1 MAEGVFDG
9 ILGGEDEPREEA
21 AAAKSLIEADA
32 FAAAV
37 AADQAKH
44 DPDVAHATRL
54 FLEKQARLIDV
65 QTRHVEAEHPLRMS
79 HLRNQSME
87 GKLRRVGQRIRIGMQ
102 VFIALVVTVLGLGLA
117 IMLHDAFTSRSV
129 VVNAFQAPQAL
140 AGRGLTGDVVA
151 AGVLDALQ
159 KLQNAT
165 RSTEKGLDTRGAWS
179 SDVKID
185 VPETGISIGE
195 INRLL
200 HQRFGN
206 DLHIDGDLVQTE
218 SGGLA
223 LTVRGDHVPAKT
235 FQGSAADL
243 DKLTTEAAEYIYGRS
258 QPFQFATYL
267 THSGRN
273 DDALAFLPGAY
284 VRASEADRPEFAN
297 TWGNAYSGVN
307 KTHEAIEKYRLALT
321 LRPHFW
327 KAWGNLIGA
336 LAIAENEE
344 AAWRAGKPMQLAADR
359 ATDSDRPTLRDL
371 VNFAQVSQDWPLQL
385 VSDLADAAFN
395 QGAGAQK
402 TIEGPAI
409 ADAYAHLHDPAHA
422 TQYMALSDPDDPIT
436 KAEEGLLPAYAAL
449 DRHDAAAAVAPLE
462 TFWKI
467 WASDLD
473 VRFTYNDQPCLLGLA
488 YGLTGRMAE
497 ADSVF
502 KRVGSWPLCYA
513 LHGDALEHAGDLA
526 SAERV
531 WAEGLRIGPDLSPV
545 YLHRGISEM
554 NRGDFAHAGADL
566 ATASAKSPHWADTWK
581 AWGDLLVREH
591 RSQQAVAKYD
601 EALKYA
607 PAWAA
612 LHEARRAAAARH

>member
-9 ILGGEDEPREEA
+9 IIGGEDEPLEEA
-21 AAAKSLIEADA
+21 AAAETLIEADA

-44 DPDVAHATRL
+44 DPNVARATQL

-87 GKLRRVGQRIRIGMQ
+87 GKLRRVGQRIRISMQ
-102 VFIALVVTVLGLGLA
+102 VFIALVVTVLGLGLL

-129 VVNAFQAPQAL
+129 VVDAFQAPQAL
-140 AGRGLTGDVVA
+140 ASRGLTGDVVA

-159 KLQNAT
+159 KLQDAT
-165 RSTEKGLDTRGAWS
+165 RSVAKGLDTRGAWS

-200 HQRFGN
+200 HERFGH

-223 LTVRGDHVPAKT
+223 LTVRGDGVPAKT
-235 FQGSAADL
+235 FQGAATDL
-243 DKLTTEAAEYIYGRS
+243 DKLTTEAAEYVYGRS
-258 QPFQFATYL
+258 QPFRYATYL
-267 THSGRN
+267 IDSGRY
-273 DDALAFLPGAY
+273 DDALAFFPGAY
-284 VRASEADRPEFAN
+284 ARAPETERAEYAN
-297 TWGNAYSGVN
+297 SWGNTYASLY
-307 KTHEAIEKYRLALT
+307 KPAEALEKYRLALT
-321 LRPHFW
+321 LKPRFW
-327 KAWGNLIGA
+327 KTWGNLVGV
-336 LAIAENEE
+336 LAIVYGEE
-344 AAWRAGKPMQLAADR
+344 AAWREGRAMQRAADS
-359 ATDSDRPTLRDL
+359 APASDRPTA
-371 VNFAQVSQDWPLQL
+371 VNVNNFAIMSQDFPLQL
-385 VSDLADAAFN
+385 ASSTQDAAFN
-395 QGAGAQK
+395 QGAGASA

-409 ADAYAHLHDPAHA
+409 ADEYANLHDPVHA
-422 TQYMALSDPDDPIT
+422 AQWMTLSDPDDSLT
-436 KAEEGLLPAYAAL
+436 KSETFLLPAYAAL
-449 DRHDAAAAVAPLE
+449 DRHDVAAAIPPLQ
-462 TFWKI
+462 TFWKA
-467 WASDLD
+467 WLADPNLQY
-473 VRFTYNDQPCLLGLA
+473 TYNTQGCLLGLA

-497 ADSVF
+497 ADAVF
-502 KRVGSWPLCYA
+502 KRVGNWAICTA

-526 SAERV
+526 GAERL
-531 WAEGLRIGPDLSPV
+531 WADGIRVGPDLSPV

-581 AWGDLLVREH
+581 AWGDLLAREG
-591 RSQQAVAKYD
+591 RWKQAVAKYD

-607 PAWAA
+607 PAWTA
-612 LHEARRAAAARH
+612 LHAARRAASAHH

>member
-1 MAEGVFDG
+1 MAEGLFDG
-9 ILGGEDEPREEA
+9 ILGGDDEASEDAAPEA
-21 AAAKSLIEADA
+21 QIAADA
-32 FAAAV
+32 FAAAI

-44 DPDVAHATRL
+44 DPGVARATER
-54 FLEKQARLIDV
+54 FLDKQALLIDE
-65 QTRHVEAEHPLRMS
+65 QRKQLAGEYELRIS
-79 HLRNQSME
+79 HLRNQSRE
-87 GKLRRVGQRIRIGMQ
+87 GQLRRVGQRIRIGMQ

-129 VVNAFQAPQAL
+129 VVDAFQAPSSL

-159 KLQNAT
+159 KLQDAT
-165 RSTEKGLDTRGAWS
+165 RARDKGLDTRGAWS

-195 INRLL
+195 VNRLL

-223 LTVRGDHVPAKT
+223 LTVRGDGVPAKT
-235 FQGSAADL
+235 FQGGATDL
-243 DKLTTEAAEYIYGRS
+243 DKLTTEAAEYVYGRS
-258 QPFQFATYL
+258 QPFRFATYL
-267 THSGRN
+267 VGSGRY

-284 VRASEADRPEFAN
+284 ARAPEAERAEYAN
-297 TWGNAYSGVN
+297 TWGNAYASLY
-307 KTHEAIEKYRLALT
+307 KSREAMEKYRLALT
-321 LRPHFW
+321 LKPHFW
-327 KAWGNLIGA
+327 KAWGNLVGV
-336 LAIAENEE
+336 LAIVSGEE
-344 AAWRAGKPMQLAADR
+344 AAWREGMAMQQAADS
-359 ATDSDRPTLRDL
+359 APASDKPTVADV
-371 VNFAQVSQDWPLQL
+371 VNFALESQDWPLQL
-385 VSDLADAAFN
+385 ASSVQDATFN
-395 QGAGAQK
+395 QGAGSSV
-402 TIEGPAI
+402 TIEGPSI
-409 ADAYAHLHDPAHA
+409 ADEYANLHDPVHA
-422 TQYMALSDPDDPIT
+422 AQYLTLSDPDDSLT
-436 KAEEGLLPAYAAL
+436 KSENLLLPAYAAL
-449 DRHDAAAAVAPLE
+449 ERHDAAAAIPPLQ
-462 TFWKI
+462 TFWKA
-467 WASDLD
+467 WLADPNLQY
-473 VRFTYNDQPCLLGLA
+473 TYNAQGCLLGLA

-497 ADSVF
+497 AEAVF
-502 KRVGSWPLCYA
+502 KRVGNWALCTA

-526 SAERV
+526 GAERV
-531 WAEGLRIGPDLSPV
+531 WADGIRIGPDLSPV

-591 RSQQAVAKYD
+591 RSRQAVAKYD

-612 LHEARRAAAARH
+612 LHEARRAAAAQR